1 MGIGTEIF
9 TMPGSKFK
17 AVCLNPV
24 EDPEKINEISQRY
37 YQGLV
42 NALEITFGE
51 MWATDI
57 IKIRGWTEEDFIK
70 VGGKYEFRGKKAIE
84 EGDSRKNIGS

>member
-1 MGIGTEIF
+1 MGLGTEVF

-24 EDPEKINEISQRY
+24 EDPEKIKEISQRY

-51 MWATDI
+51 AWATEI
-57 IKIRGWTEEDFIK
+57 FKIRGWTEEDFIK
-70 VGGKYEFRGKKAIE
+70 VGGKYEFRGNKAIE

>member
-51 MWATDI
+51 MWATEI
-57 IKIRGWTEEDFIK
+57 FKIRGWTEEDFIK
-70 VGGKYEFRGKKAIE
+70 VGGKYELRGKKSIK
-84 EGDSRKNIGS
+84 EGDSGKDN

>member
-51 MWATDI
+51 MWATEI
-57 IKIRGWTEEDFIK
+57 FKIRGWTEEDFIK
-70 VGGKYEFRGKKAIE
+70 VGWKYEFRGKKAIE

>member
-1 MGIGTEIF
+1 MGLGTEVF
-9 TMPGSKFK
+9 TIPGSKFK
-17 AVCLNPV
+17 AVCINPV
-24 EDPEKINEISQRY
+24 EDPEKIKEISQRY

-51 MWATDI
+51 AWATEI
-57 IKIRGWTEEDFIK
+57 FKIRGWTEEDFIK
-70 VGGKYEFRGKKAIE
+70 VGVKYEFRGKKAIE